1 MAIKQSMLQDIVEL
15 SSEKQV
21 RRRHGILETVN
32 PYQIEL
38 GLLHVKAKNKSNL
51 NRIERYYFLI

>member
-15 SSEKQV
+15 YSEKQV

-38 GLLHVKAKNKSNL
+38 GLLHGTDKK
-51 NRIERYYFLI
+51 

>member
-1 MAIKQSMLQDIVEL
+1 MLQDIVEL

-38 GLLHVKAKNKSNL
+38 GLLHVTDKK
-51 NRIERYYFLI
+51 